1 MERNITL
8 EECVNGLEECV
19 DCKCKSLVEGMR
31 SASRTLSR
39 VFEAKRVCEDAEE
52 LEKYERKM
60 MELKEKINL
69 LRNQYFEC
77 RDDWLKVKN
86 GEPSDDVMREWLGL
100 PAEQEINQEPELI
113 ALE

>member
-1 MERNITL
+1 MT
-8 EECVNGLEECV
+8 
-19 DCKCKSLVEGMR
+19 D
-31 SASRTLSR
+31 
-39 VFEAKRVCEDAEE
+39 
-52 LEKYERKM
+52 
-60 MELKEKINL
+60 LKEKITL

-100 PAEQEINQEPELI
+100 PAEQENIPHNLEPELI